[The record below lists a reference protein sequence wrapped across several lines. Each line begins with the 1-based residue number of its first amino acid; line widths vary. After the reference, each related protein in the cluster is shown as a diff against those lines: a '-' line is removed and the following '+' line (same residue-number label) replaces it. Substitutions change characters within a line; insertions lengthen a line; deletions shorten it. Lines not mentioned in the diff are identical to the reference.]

1 MVKNFF
7 KNLKFKKQMV
17 QNIPL
22 GKVAEESDIATAV
35 AFLAA
40 DSSSMIT
47 GTSLVVDGGWTAQ

>member
-7 KNLKFKKQMV
+7 KNIKFKKNTIK
-17 QNIPL
+17 NIPL
-22 GKVAEESDIATAV
+22 GRVAEESDVATAV

-40 DSSSMIT
+40 DSSAMIT